1 MSNEINALSI
11 IDTVE
16 IDNIANTMAKIQQ
29 MQNVVQKTLKKGHD
43 FGEVPGTSKP
53 TLLKPGGEKICMLF
67 RSIPFRNKL
76 DIKIRIFFKKGIFKL
91 LMYFRDT

>member
-29 MQNVVQKTLKKGHD
+29 KGMI
-43 FGEVPGTSKP
+43 
-53 TLLKPGGEKICMLF
+53 LEKYQEQV
-67 RSIPFRNKL
+67 NQH
-76 DIKIRIFFKKGIFKL
+76 
-91 LMYFRDT
+91 Y